1 MNLKKVPLL
10 LLALSGPAL
19 ANEGGAGLL
28 HFKPDTGSE
37 AALQRGAAAFM
48 GYCSGCHGLKY
59 LRYNRIGKDLGISEE
74 LMKAN
79 LMPAGAKMGD
89 HVLSAMPAASADPIK
104 PAEPEQWFG
113 RAPPD
118 LSLTARSRG
127 ADWIYSYL
135 LGFYL
140 DGKRATGVNNLVL
153 PNASM
158 PHVLGDLQGYQKAE
172 FVDEDTGTVGSD
184 GKPVTRKKFERFE
197 PVSKGTMTPAEYKE
211 FVGDLTNFLVYAGEP
226 GRNHRISVG
235 IGALIFL
242 VIFGI
247 CAYLLKVEYWKDV
260 H

>member
-37 AALQRGAAAFM
+37 ASLQRGAAAFM

-127 ADWIYSYL
+127 AEWIYSYL

-158 PHVLGDLQGYQKAE
+158 PHVLGDLQGYQKLEAPKEGEEHHKPE
-172 FVDEDTGTVGSD
+172 FELVIKGSL
-184 GKPVTRKKFERFE
+184 
-197 PVSKGTMTPAEYKE
+197 TPAEYKE